1 MIKPKSIHSYHKTNP
16 ISLLCWGIC
25 MSIKKSNPK
34 KHKAMLKDL
43 MKLEGYI
50 KWLNGVRIKTV
61 VIRKIKIKC
70 VVLQSIKINN
80 SVFP

>member
-25 MSIKKSNPK
+25 MNIKKSNPK

-50 KWLNGVRIKTV
+50 K
-61 VIRKIKIKC
+61 
-70 VVLQSIKINN
+70 
-80 SVFP
+80 